1 MRLNCVHPFVR
12 IRSNQP
18 DLQECISMYCSTV
31 SSYWSHTFQYLLTR
45 FVWSVGQIDV
55 TGHVTSHVGFTA
67 RAWLHDQTAGMS
79 AMLHPSNPVYHHI
92 ILV

>member
-1 MRLNCVHPFVR
+1 MSTRLTIAVRHSMPF
-12 IRSNQP
+12 
-18 DLQECISMYCSTV
+18 

-55 TGHVTSHVGFTA
+55 TGHIGHVGFTA

-79 AMLHPSNPVYHHI
+79 AMLHPSNPVYLHYI
-92 ILV
+92 SISNQRAEVG